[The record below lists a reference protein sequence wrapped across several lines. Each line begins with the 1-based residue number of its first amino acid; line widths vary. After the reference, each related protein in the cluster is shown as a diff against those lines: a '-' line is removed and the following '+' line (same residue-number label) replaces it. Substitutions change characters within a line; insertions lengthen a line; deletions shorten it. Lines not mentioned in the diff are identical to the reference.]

1 MSPKIRV
8 DTLARP
14 AMLLVAGRAIGLV
27 ASFAIGI
34 ILARMF
40 APATFGTYK
49 QFFLVYMTLYGLAQ
63 LGMAESLYYFV
74 PKNAARTG
82 RYVCNALIMLAGAGL
97 MCTVGLWLAR
107 TQIAARLS
115 NPELADYM
123 LLLGL
128 FLTFMLMSTVLEII
142 MVSRKQHFIAAF
154 TYAISDI
161 VRTLLFIIPALM
173 FGSLR
178 AVFIG
183 ATLFAG
189 GRLALMVASLWR
201 EFGREFTVDV
211 ALWRHQLAYA
221 LPFALAVGIEVIQ
234 INYHQYVVASRFD
247 AATFAIYA
255 IGCLQIPLVDLIVT
269 STVNVLMVK
278 MAEDSS
284 DPHATVGLWHDTVE
298 RLAFLIVPL
307 ALMLVVVAHGLIVGL
322 FTETYAASVPIFM
335 VWALGILPSVFA
347 VDAVLRSLA
356 QTRFLLFMNVLRL
369 GLVALLI
376 GWCLSTFG
384 LAGAV
389 LVTLLTTT
397 LVKGMAVWKIARLLH
412 IPLRQAM
419 PWGRLGA
426 ITAKAAAATVPV
438 LWINHALHLTPLIE
452 LFAGGTAY
460 VATYA
465 ALSFGHLLDL
475 TGARVLGSSNAQV
488 QVHEA

>member
-8 DTLARP
+8 DTLAKP

-49 QFFLVYMTLYGLAQ
+49 QFFLVYGTLYGLAQ

-74 PKNAARTG
+74 PRNAARTG
-82 RYVCNALIMLAGAGL
+82 RYVCNALIMLAGAGVA
-97 MCTVGLWLAR
+97 CTIGLWLAR
-107 TQIAARLS
+107 TQIATRLS

-123 LLLGL
+123 VLLGL

-142 MVSRKQHFIAAF
+142 MVSRKRHFLAAF
-154 TYAISDI
+154 TYALSDI
-161 VRTLLFIIPALM
+161 GRTLLFIIPAFM

-183 ATLFAG
+183 GTIFAG
-189 GRLALMVASLWR
+189 VRLLLMVASLWR

-211 ALWRHQLAYA
+211 ALWRNQLAYA

-247 AATFAIYA
+247 TATFAIYA

-278 MAEDSS
+278 MAEESS
-284 DPHATVGLWHDTVE
+284 DVHATVELWHDTMD
-298 RLAFLIVPL
+298 RLAFLVIPL
-307 ALMLVVVAHGLIVGL
+307 SLMLLVTAHGLIVGL
-322 FTETYAASVPIFM
+322 FTNTYAASVPIFR
-335 VWALGILPSVFA
+335 VWALSILPAVFA
-347 VDAVLRSLA
+347 VDAVLRAFA
-356 QTRFLLFMNVLRL
+356 QTRFLLLMNMLRL
-369 GLVALLI
+369 ALVAALI
-376 GWCLSTFG
+376 GWCLSVFG

-389 LVTLLTTT
+389 LVTLATTT
-397 LVKGMAVWKIARLLH
+397 LVKALGVVKIARLLN
-412 IPLRQAM
+412 LSVREAL
-419 PWGRLGA
+419 PWKRLGA
-426 ITAKAAAATVPV
+426 ITIRAVAATAPV
-438 LWINHALHLTPLIE
+438 LWINYALHLPPLAE

-465 ALSFGHLLDL
+465 LLSYGHVMASLRQNEEEQPC
-475 TGARVLGSSNAQV
+475 AA
-488 QVHEA
+488 